1 MSNPINIY
9 NSKIGIHNPYF
20 DSTNYVYQLDIFFK
34 NNSKKTFNKI
44 TNKKYTR
51 LIQIND
57 KINFNTIS
65 HFILVVTKDIG
76 LLKQQFTIE
85 GDLKLDE
92 LDELDEF
99 EDYTYKTDELYIEFN
114 KNDLNLID
122 SCCYVKGIDDNRL
135 FITPPNY

>member
-51 LIQIND
+51 LSIAR
-57 KINFNTIS
+57 
-65 HFILVVTKDIG
+65 
-76 LLKQQFTIE
+76 
-85 GDLKLDE
+85 
-92 LDELDEF
+92 
-99 EDYTYKTDELYIEFN
+99 
-114 KNDLNLID
+114 LIIRFALQG
-122 SCCYVKGIDDNRL
+122 SLMRVYLI
-135 FITPPNY
+135 